1 MPSRLVLGIAL
12 LGGALGAAVAIAVA
26 AAVGQLD
33 GAETRT
39 VVVQRGISGAT
50 VPDRGA
56 PVRPLLGNGFDPAAI
71 YAARAGGVVTIYAEV
86 SGGGRAQGSGFVV
99 DDEGTILTSAHVITN
114 AGVST
119 VARDADS
126 VVIEFSDGERVAAEI
141 VGWDL
146 FADTGVVRV
155 DRDAHPLE
163 PVPLGD
169 SAQVVVGDPVAAIGS
184 PFGNQGSLAVG
195 VVSAIG
201 RAVQTLTSGYRLT
214 DAIQIDAPINRGNSG
229 GPLFDARGRVIGIN
243 AQIRSDSGLAEG
255 VGFAVPVNAARRALD
270 QLLATGRVAYPY
282 LGIRTEDVTPGVARR
297 FDLGAREGALVAI
310 VEPDSPAK
318 RAGLRGATRSATY
331 NGLTVSLGG
340 DLIVAIG
347 GERVRSASDI
357 ARILTSDYFP
367 GDRVELSIVREGRRR
382 VLPVVLGERPL
393 EPRE

>member
-1 MPSRLVLGIAL
+1 MPRRLVLGIAL

-26 AAVGQLD
+26 AVVGQLD
-33 GAETRT
+33 GSETRT
-39 VVVQRGISGAT
+39 VVVQRGISGTT
-50 VPDRGA
+50 VPDQGTPA
-56 PVRPLLGNGFDPAAI
+56 RPLLGNGFDPAAI

-99 DDEGTILTSAHVITN
+99 DDGGTILTSAHVITN

-119 VARDADS
+119 VARGADS

-155 DRDAHPLE
+155 ERDAHPLE

-270 QLLATGRVAYPY
+270 QLLATGRVEYPY
-282 LGIRTEDVTPGVARR
+282 LGIRTEDVTPGLARR
-297 FDLGAREGALVAI
+297 FDLGAEKAHSSPSWSRTRPRGVPDCVA
-310 VEPDSPAK
+310 
-318 RAGLRGATRSATY
+318 RRS
-331 NGLTVSLGG
+331 
-340 DLIVAIG
+340 
-347 GERVRSASDI
+347 
-357 ARILTSDYFP
+357 
-367 GDRVELSIVREGRRR
+367 RRR
-382 VLPVVLGERPL
+382 TTA
-393 EPRE
+393 